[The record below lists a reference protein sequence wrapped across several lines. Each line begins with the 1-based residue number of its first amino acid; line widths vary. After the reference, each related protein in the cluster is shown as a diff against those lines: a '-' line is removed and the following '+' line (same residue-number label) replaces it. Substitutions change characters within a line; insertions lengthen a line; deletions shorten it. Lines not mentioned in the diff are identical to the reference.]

1 MKGNSILLLR
11 FIFAFELIIIG
22 YLNISCNAP
31 RVNPFDPL
39 NSDYNYGVIEGIVET
54 INFPRTGIKDVNVVW
69 EKKNIITKTDTNGR
83 FRLDNIPIENGLLT
97 FYKEGYKSDTLVV
110 TWGISKRIYT
120 QVFFNGIPELDSVA
134 IYTLVRNRFSQNP
147 VSELFVKAWITDI
160 ERDLD
165 TVFVYNPE
173 LNLMEPLEHPEE
185 KTYETVLTEA
195 ELNVDDIEQTIGLD
209 FDILIKDTDNNQ
221 FIIGSERITRVI
233 KDEVTGQLPSNDS
246 LVVSQPFSFQW
257 NRFRAGYDFTH
268 MIEVYTYDFFNN
280 SQLVHR
286 KENIPSDSTS
296 YYMNQT
302 LAKGNYY
309 WVIWV
314 IDQFQN
320 RSRSKEATFQ
330 IQ

>member
-1 MKGNSILLLR
+1 MKENSVLFLR
-11 FIFAFELIIIG
+11 FIFAFGIIVIV
-22 YLNISCNAP
+22 YLNVSCNAP

-39 NSDYNYGVIEGIVET
+39 NSDYNYGVIEGIVQT
-54 INFPRTGIKDVNVVW
+54 QSFPRTGIKDVNVVW
-69 EKKNIITKTDTNGR
+69 EEENTITKTDTNGR
-83 FRLDNIPIENGLLT
+83 FRMDNIKIENGLLT
-97 FYKEGYKSDTLVV
+97 FYKDGYKSDTLFV

-134 IYTLVRNRFSQNP
+134 IYTLVRNRFSQDP
-147 VSELFVKAWITDI
+147 VSELFVKAWITDV
-160 ERDLD
+160 EGDLD
-165 TVFVYNPE
+165 TVFVYNSA
-173 LNLMEPLEHPEE
+173 LNLREPLEQEE
-185 KTYETVLTEA
+185 NTYGTVLSEA

-209 FDILIKDTDNNQ
+209 FNILIRDKDNNE

-246 LVVSQPFSFQW
+246 LIISQPFSFQW

-268 MIEVYTYDFFNN
+268 MIEVYRYDIFSNPE
-280 SQLVHR
+280 LVHK
-286 KENIPSDSTS
+286 KENISSDSTS
-296 YYMNQT
+296 YYMTQV
-302 LAKGNYY
+302 LPGGNYY
-309 WVIWV
+309 WVIWI